1 MMTRT
6 CCLQSVRAHI
16 YLEYP
21 TLPRTS
27 FIFLA
32 QISLRSLS
40 GLIGLGQT
48 ESKYFVL
55 FMCNYTIV

>member
-1 MMTRT
+1 MYDDKN
-6 CCLQSVRAHI
+6 LLSSVSKSSH
-16 YLEYP
+16 LEYP

-40 GLIGLGQT
+40 GLIGLLP
-48 ESKYFVL
+48 S
-55 FMCNYTIV
+55 